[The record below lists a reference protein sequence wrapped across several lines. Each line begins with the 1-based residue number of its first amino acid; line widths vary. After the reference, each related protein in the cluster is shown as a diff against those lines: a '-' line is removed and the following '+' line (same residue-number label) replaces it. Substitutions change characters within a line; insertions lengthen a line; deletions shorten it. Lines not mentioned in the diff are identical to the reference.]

1 MTITDPTS
9 TSRHPLRLRKDLDM
23 QHIEER
29 VRQVQEHQAQMREQ
43 RHAER
48 MAAAARIERHTVRRH
63 VGETIIRV
71 GRRVAGD
78 ALGTPALSR

>member
-9 TSRHPLRLRKDLDM
+9 TSRHPLHLRKDLDM
-23 QHIEER
+23 QHIDER
-29 VRQVQEHQAQMREQ
+29 VRQVQEYQAQMREQ
-43 RHAER
+43 RHADR
-48 MAAAARIERHTVRRH
+48 MAAADRNERHTVRRH

-78 ALGTPALSR
+78 ALGSPALSR